1 MTKIT
6 LQITEKNPSDKT
18 ITTKIPYI
26 NPQATDEQI
35 KEFGQQLNTLTNN
48 TATNYKKITE
58 VDL

>member
-6 LQITEKNPSDKT
+6 LQITEKNQVDKT
-18 ITTKIPYI
+18 VTTKIPYI

-35 KEFGQQLNTLTNN
+35 KQFGQRLNALTDN